1 MFTNSKKKF
10 HCGFCKSRRGF
21 WTVIIIAIVV
31 ALSVSQKSDAKTFQD
46 MAVDVKG
53 EGPAILFIPGLN
65 SASETFTET
74 CEAFVKTYS
83 CHLLHLPGFA
93 GLPPTPA
100 TQQQFLVTM
109 RDTIRAYID
118 NAQLKHPIL
127 IGHSLGGVLSLMLAI
142 DDPEL
147 ARALIIVD
155 ALPFYPAIHNP
166 ALTSDLVLAQAE
178 QMRAMMRALPPEQYH
193 QNAAM
198 NLTGMSNNSE
208 RLPLLTEW
216 SNTSDPLTTTQAM
229 YDMMTTD
236 LRPDLHKIT
245 TPTLVLGAWAAYK
258 NYGSTQESTRMI
270 YASQYAQLKNVDIRM
285 ATDAFHFITWDEP
298 QWANQEIAQF
308 LNQ

>member
-1 MFTNSKKKF
+1 MFTQLQQFFNAR
-10 HCGFCKSRRGF
+10 CQGRAGF
-21 WTVIIIAIVV
+21 WPAIIIAIITAICAGQRSHAATVHGIAAEV
-31 ALSVSQKSDAKTFQD
+31 RGT
-46 MAVDVKG
+46 
-53 EGPAILFIPGLN
+53 GPAIIFIPGLN
-65 SASETFTET
+65 SGSATFTET
-74 CEAFVKTYS
+74 CDALEQTYS

-93 GLPPTPA
+93 GLAPTPA
-100 TQQQFLVTM
+100 AQEEFLISM
-109 RDTIRAYID
+109 RDAISAYID
-118 NAQLKHPIL
+118 TAQLKNPIL
-127 IGHSLGGVLSLMLAI
+127 VGHSLGGVLSLMLAI
-142 DDPEL
+142 ENPEL
-147 ARALIIVD
+147 AQALIIVD

-166 ALTSDLVLAQAE
+166 ALTRDLVLAQAE
-178 QMRAMMRALPPEQYH
+178 QMRAMMRALPAEQYH

-198 NLTGMSNNSE
+198 NLMGMSNNSE

-236 LRPDLHKIT
+236 LRTDLHKIT

-298 QWANQEIAQF
+298 QWVHQEVTQF
-308 LNQ
+308 LTAN